1 MKRPKTPLPCP
12 APVPPRSLRFPEDH
26 LYEKWGSVVL
36 QPPNVADWDGA
47 FVSSTSRLVLPV
59 DEIEYEVDGK
69 PMKKEFPGDSLSHK
83 IEDLVLNAVRANSQ
97 ELA

>member
-1 MKRPKTPLPCP
+1 MPMSRP
-12 APVPPRSLRFPEDH
+12 SLVCAGFA
-26 LYEKWGSVVL
+26 VVL
-36 QPPNVADWDGA
+36 VALQGCGPSCKSGRMNKEGGTACCDHTCCSNGGPKGK
-47 FVSSTSRLVLPV
+47 VRLCC
-59 DEIEYEVDGK
+59 VDGK

>member
-1 MKRPKTPLPCP
+1 M
-12 APVPPRSLRFPEDH
+12 
-26 LYEKWGSVVL
+26 L
-36 QPPNVADWDGA
+36 QPPNAADVADWDGA